1 MKLVRFDEAALDELF
16 EAAAWYNSQQ
26 PGLARRFLDE
36 IDAVLPRIAESPA
49 SFSLLPDRPL
59 DLELRR
65 ALLDRFPYAL
75 VFVEL
80 EREIRIVAV
89 AHTRRR
95 PGYWF
100 DRLDEE
106 H

>member
-16 EAAAWYNSQQ
+16 DAVAWYNSQQ

-36 IDAVLPRIAESPA
+36 IDAVLPRISDNPG
-49 SFSLLPDRPL
+49 SCSLLPDRPP

-65 ALLDRFPYAL
+65 VLLDRFPYAL

-89 AHTRRR
+89 AHTKRR

-100 DRLDEE
+100 DRLGE
-106 H
+106 